1 MIEFKSNN
9 FLHTQITSIF
19 KNIFSSENLFASEIN
34 EVETDV
40 KQILILHV
48 YLFNLSSGMKLN
60 ANS

>member
-9 FLHTQITSIF
+9 FLHTKITSIF

-48 YLFNLSSGMKLN
+48 YLFNLINTVLRKII
-60 ANS
+60 